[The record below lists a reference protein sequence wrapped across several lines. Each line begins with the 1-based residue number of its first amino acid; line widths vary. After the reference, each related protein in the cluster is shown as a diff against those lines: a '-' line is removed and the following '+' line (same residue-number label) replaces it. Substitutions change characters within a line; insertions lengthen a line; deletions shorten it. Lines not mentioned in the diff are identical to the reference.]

1 MEYLVGGYTMLNDF
15 DLKDGRQ
22 LRDVLG
28 GSVFSAAGIRL
39 WRDSVAYIGAAGEDF
54 DQYYGPYFEA
64 NGIRVS
70 VKKPVKYTLRYQM
83 KYIAD
88 GSWEE
93 NCRYGEA
100 YEEEA
105 SRLCALDASQ
115 FAPYCDENTKGIYLE
130 ASLHAPITGQFGQ
143 LKRMMP
149 NGKLMWEIT
158 TGDLLA
164 PGRHAQVLKKI
175 EETDA
180 FSMNL
185 NEAKVFFGLDTLDD
199 VLEEL
204 HKIGKPCFF
213 RAGEKGAYML
223 QDGQT
228 AFLPAVGTAE
238 SVDPTGCGNCS
249 TAASLVGYAEGL
261 GPWQTTAMANVAAGF
276 NARQYGPWPLVT
288 PQVRSEARQQRDML
302 LQHAAKT

>member
-83 KYIAD
+83 KYNAD

-185 NEAKVFFGLDTLDD
+185 NEAKYFLALIHWMTCWKNCTK
-199 VLEEL
+199 LESPAFSVPV
-204 HKIGKPCFF
+204 K
-213 RAGEKGAYML
+213 RA
-223 QDGQT
+223 
-228 AFLPAVGTAE
+228 PICCR
-238 SVDPTGCGNCS
+238 TG
-249 TAASLVGYAEGL
+249 
-261 GPWQTTAMANVAAGF
+261 
-276 NARQYGPWPLVT
+276 RQLFC
-288 PQVRSEARQQRDML
+288 QLLAQQK
-302 LQHAAKT
+302 A